1 MAEAIQFT
9 EEEVQSINQLRQE
22 VANVFSQLGQLAIE
36 RERRLKELDDL
47 KDQFLA
53 RHQELQQRE
62 QNIFKSLNE
71 KYGDGNYDPETN
83 TFTPTPKEE
92 VTQE

>member
-9 EEEVQSINQLRQE
+9 EQEVQSINQLRQE

-47 KDQFLA
+47 QEQMIG
-53 RHQELQQRE
+53 RHRELQERE

-83 TFTPTPKEE
+83 TFIPTPKEE
-92 VTQE
+92 DTQE